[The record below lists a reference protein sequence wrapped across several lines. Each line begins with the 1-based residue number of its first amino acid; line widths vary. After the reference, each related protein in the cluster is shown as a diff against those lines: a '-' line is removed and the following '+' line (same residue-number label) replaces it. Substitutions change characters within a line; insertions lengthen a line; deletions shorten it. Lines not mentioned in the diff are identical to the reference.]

1 MKIVEITRNQYF
13 NLFYNKYE
21 VKPLDDENDKYI
33 FFEIKKDY
41 ITTFGYIVLKKLD
54 KKLEIYDIYIEPIMR
69 NLGYGSKS
77 IKYIIDYAI
86 NNNYESLI
94 ISNHKKMNM
103 FLEKNQFININGIY
117 VLEGLNKIYD
127 YKKNMYK
134 TSVITLSINLF
145 LSILKFLVGI
155 ITGLNIFILDAIN
168 SISDSFSIILTL
180 IGYKIGF
187 SVEDEEHPLGHDKIE
202 SIFSLI
208 IGVVLTF
215 SILIVLKDL
224 ILSIYEKEYLKT
236 IININ
241 TTYVAIIFLFLK
253 FVQYI
258 YIYIKNKKYEN
269 ELLKTLLVDYRSDI
283 LLNLSVIVGILLSIY
298 IDKIFENIISIIIS
312 FILIR
317 NGLSLIVDKINVLMD
332 TQDKNLLL
340 EIKMYIIQN
349 YEVENVHDMYML
361 RVGRKINIYA
371 DIRLEGSLTLDKSH
385 NIAEII
391 QNDIRARY
399 VDIDKVMFHME
410 PMYKE

>member
-1 MKIVEITRNQYF
+1 MKIVEISKSQYF
-13 NLFYNKYE
+13 NLLYNKYE
-21 VKPLDDENDKYI
+21 VIPLNEDDKYI

-54 KKLEIYDIYIEPIMR
+54 KKLEIYDIYIEPKMR

-77 IKYIIDYAI
+77 IKYVIDYAI

-103 FLEKNQFININGIY
+103 FLEKNQFININGVY
-117 VLEGLNKIYD
+117 VLEGLNKITE
-127 YKKNMYK
+127 YKNSMYK
-134 TSVITLSINLF
+134 TSIITLSINLI

-155 ITGLNIFILDAIN
+155 ISGLNIFILDAIN

-215 SILIVLKDL
+215 STFIVLKDL
-224 ILSIYEKEYLKT
+224 IISIYKKDYLNTSIEK
-236 IININ
+236 N
-241 TTYVAIIFLFLK
+241 TVYVAVIFLIFKFL
-253 FVQYI
+253 QYI
-258 YIYIKNKKYEN
+258 YIFIKNKKYEN
-269 ELLKTLLVDYRSDI
+269 ELLKTLLIDYRSDI
-283 LLNLSVIVGILLSIY
+283 LLNFSIILGILISIY
-298 IDKIFENIISIIIS
+298 LDKIFENIVSIIIS
-312 FILIR
+312 FILIK
-317 NGLSLIVDKINVLMD
+317 NGISLIIDKINILMD
-332 TQDKNLLL
+332 TQNKHLLL

-349 YEVENVHDMYML
+349 YEIENVHDMYMI
-361 RVGRKINIYA
+361 RIGRKINIYA
-371 DIRLEGSLTLDKSH
+371 DIRLDGSLSLETAHD
-385 NIAEII
+385 IAEII
-391 QNDIRARY
+391 QKDIRARY